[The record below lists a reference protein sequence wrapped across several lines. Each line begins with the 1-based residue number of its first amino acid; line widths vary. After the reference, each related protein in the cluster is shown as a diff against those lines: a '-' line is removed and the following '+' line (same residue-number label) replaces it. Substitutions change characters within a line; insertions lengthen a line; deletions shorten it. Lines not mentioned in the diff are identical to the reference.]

1 MYPAKRWK
9 KQAERRTLMLNNFW
23 NKVVEW
29 FTDKQERN
37 RLIRGFNNSARA
49 AFVTG
54 EAPTLLHASLSRGNS
69 DYRHQFSH
77 WLNSGFRIE
86 AFSGRQLTRN
96 ELIAIG
102 NAILSDDVLVRRL
115 VVLGW
120 DTLEI
125 HSDVGSYGCRWQLK
139 DYLQLTQ

>member
-1 MYPAKRWK
+1 
-9 KQAERRTLMLNNFW
+9 MLSNFW

-29 FTDKQERN
+29 FTDNQERN
-37 RLIRGFNNSARA
+37 RLLRGFNNSARA
-49 AFVTG
+49 SFVAG
-54 EAPTLLHASLSRGNS
+54 EAPTLLRASLSRGNS
-69 DYRHQFSH
+69 NYRHQFSH
-77 WLNSGFRIE
+77 WLYSGFRIE

-102 NAILSDDVLVRRL
+102 NAILSDSVLVRRL

-125 HSDVGSYGCRWQLK
+125 HSDVGANGCRWQLK

>member
-1 MYPAKRWK
+1 
-9 KQAERRTLMLNNFW
+9 MLNNFW

-86 AFSGRQLTRN
+86 AKFWQHPQSGAH
-96 ELIAIG
+96 IH
-102 NAILSDDVLVRRL
+102 RL
-115 VVLGW
+115 EAVQ
-120 DTLEI
+120 
-125 HSDVGSYGCRWQLK
+125 S
-139 DYLQLTQ
+139 

>member
-1 MYPAKRWK
+1 
-9 KQAERRTLMLNNFW
+9 MLNNFW

-77 WLNSGFRIE
+77 WLTFPVPSRSQFAE
-86 AFSGRQLTRN
+86 
-96 ELIAIG
+96 
-102 NAILSDDVLVRRL
+102 
-115 VVLGW
+115 
-120 DTLEI
+120 TLKYFI
-125 HSDVGSYGCRWQLK
+125 NGTSQATSK
-139 DYLQLTQ
+139 